1 MITRHRRRRS
11 FLCASGAGQATGLQK
26 HMYKYSPVENR
37 WFQSLLWQHGLYPVA
52 PPRGALVGL
61 VPQTKLQ
68 APPNWTMKHYKLL
81 FFLLLMLFRSVCHQ
95 VSNQTN
101 RWISSSGDYILISA
115 NVSPTYSSGLLQG
128 NVFNHK
134 TCSIPITRNNEQY
147 DVQRQKTQSQPIC
160 YKNGDSVS

>member
-1 MITRHRRRRS
+1 MFVVRVKMITRHRRRRS

-68 APPNWTMKHYKLL
+68 PPPNWTMKHYKLL

-115 NVSPTYSSGLLQG
+115 NVSPTYSLCPEEAQL
-128 NVFNHK
+128 NRWAKRWLIIKYN
-134 TCSIPITRNNEQY
+134 TRRAY
-147 DVQRQKTQSQPIC
+147 SCVCLKKLS
-160 YKNGDSVS
+160 